1 VVLELLHP
9 CLQVVV
15 KMVLLVQIQVFQL
28 LQPVEV
34 VMEQFKLIQ
43 VDLVDQVVV
52 EVETLEVDLLMVD
65 LVMLEDLVLLK
76 EMMVEMV

>member
-1 VVLELLHP
+1 MVVLE
-9 CLQVVV
+9 
-15 KMVLLVQIQVFQL
+15 QIQFLIVLQL
-28 LQPVEV
+28 LEV
-34 VMEQFKLIQ
+34 VTEQFKPMK

-52 EVETLEVDLLMVD
+52 EVETLEVDLQMVD